1 MLSLGET
8 ELRLPKEPIV
18 LMHRNSAAIIVLVLI
33 SLLIEA
39 RVGAAP
45 PSTQEVDRSLSH
57 AVRYLAAQQQPS
69 GAWRAP
75 QGESAAM
82 TSLALMALM
91 ANGHVPG
98 EGPHGKNMERAVR
111 WVIDRQFANGLI
123 ASNQTHGVMYEHGIC
138 TLMLAE
144 VAGMTDEPLA
154 SRVRASLASAVKLI
168 LQAQAV
174 AKSESHLGGWRYGP
188 SSNDSDL
195 SATGWQLLA
204 LRAAKDV
211 GCDVPVAS
219 IDAAVSYVKRCAGRS
234 GGFSY
239 QPGDGVTPTRSGTGI
254 LCLEVCGQHHAA
266 ETMVAAEF
274 LRRRPP
280 RVQDGWFF
288 YGAYYSSIGMFKVG
302 GDYWTETRDSVASA
316 LLISQSPD
324 GAWTGQGSNEFSF
337 GPIYCTSL
345 AALALA
351 VEYQYLPIY
360 QR

>member
-1 MLSLGET
+1 MPESQPASTLGPTLSSLWVRFIGFF
-8 ELRLPKEPIV
+8 LFAV
-18 LMHRNSAAIIVLVLI
+18 LSGPSCI
-33 SLLIEA
+33 
-39 RVGAAP
+39 RVDAAP
-45 PSTQEVDRSLSH
+45 PTAQDVDRSLSR
-57 AVRYLAAQQQPS
+57 AIRYLASQQQAS

-75 QGESAAM
+75 QGESVAM
-82 TSLALMALM
+82 TSLTLMAFM

-98 EGPHGKNMERAVR
+98 EGPHGKNMERAIR
-111 WVIDRQFANGLI
+111 WVVDRQLPNGLF
-123 ASNQTHGVMYEHGIC
+123 ALNQSHGVMYEHGIC

-144 VAGMTDEPLA
+144 VAGMVDEPLA
-154 SRVRASLASAVKLI
+154 SRVRTSLASAVKLI

-174 AKSESHLGGWRYGP
+174 PKGNQHVGGWRYSP
-188 SSNDSDL
+188 TSNDSDL

-211 GCDVPVAS
+211 GCDVPGAS
-219 IDAAVSYVKRCAGRS
+219 IEAAVSYVKRCVARP

-239 QPGDGVTPTRSGTGI
+239 MPGDGVTATRTGTGI
-254 LCLEVCGQHHAA
+254 LCLEVCGDHHAP
-266 ETMVAAEF
+266 ETMAAAQF

-280 RVQDGWFF
+280 RYYEGWFF

-302 GDYWTETRDSVASA
+302 GDYWTETRDA
-316 LLISQSPD
+316 LTTELLTHQAGD
-324 GAWTGQGSNEFSF
+324 GAWTGNNSNEFSH

-345 AALALA
+345 ATLALA

>member
-1 MLSLGET
+1 MHFADHLPPLELSMSRAHLLPLLMMLIALVS
-8 ELRLPKEPIV
+8 
-18 LMHRNSAAIIVLVLI
+18 SAQAV
-33 SLLIEA
+33 
-39 RVGAAP
+39 AAP
-45 PSTQEVDRSLSH
+45 TPQEVDRSLSR
-57 AVRYLAAQQQPS
+57 AIRFLASQQQAS

-111 WVIDRQFANGLI
+111 WVIDRQFPNGLF
-123 ASNQTHGVMYEHGIC
+123 ASQQTHGVMYEHGIC

-144 VAGMTDEPLA
+144 VAGMVDEPLA
-154 SRVRASLASAVKLI
+154 TRVRASLAVAVKLI
-168 LQAQAV
+168 LQSQAV
-174 AKSESHLGGWRYGP
+174 SKGQQHVGGWRYNP

-219 IDAAVSYVKRCAGRS
+219 IEAAVSYVKRCSGRG

-239 QPGDGVTPTRSGTGI
+239 QPGDGVTPTRAGTGI
-254 LCLEVCGQHHAA
+254 LCLEVCGEHHAA
-266 ETMVAAEF
+266 ETISAAEY

-280 RVQDGWFF
+280 RYQDGWYF

-302 GDYWTETRDSVASA
+302 GDYWTETRDAVASS
-316 LLISQSPD
+316 LLAQQSAD
-324 GAWTGQGSNEFSF
+324 GAWTGNGSNELSF

-345 AALALA
+345 ATLALA

>member
-1 MLSLGET
+1 MLKT
-8 ELRLPKEPIV
+8 HVV
-18 LMHRNSAAIIVLVLI
+18 LAALVLTVFVWGQA
-33 SLLIEA
+33 IE
-39 RVGAAP
+39 AAP
-45 PSTQEVDRSLSH
+45 PTHQEIDRSLSR
-57 AVRYLAAQQQPS
+57 AVSYLAAQQQAS

-111 WVIDRQFANGLI
+111 WVIDRQFQNGLI
-123 ASNQTHGVMYEHGIC
+123 GSNQTHGVMYEHGIC

-144 VAGMTDEPLA
+144 VAGMVDEPLA

-174 AKSESHLGGWRYGP
+174 PKTQTHLGGWRYGP

-219 IDAAVSYVKRCAGRS
+219 IDAAVNYVKRCAGRN

-254 LCLEVCGQHHAA
+254 LCLEVCGEHHAP
-266 ETMVAAEF
+266 ETMAAAEL

-280 RVQDGWFF
+280 FVREGWFF
-288 YGAYYSSIGMFKVG
+288 YGTYYTSIGMFKVG
-302 GDYWTETRDSVASA
+302 GDYWTETRDSIGSM
-316 LLISQSPD
+316 LISQQSLD
-324 GAWTGQGSNEFSF
+324 GAWSGQGTNEFSF

-345 AALALA
+345 ASLALA